1 MSGRTRLW
9 LLAVIGLILV
19 AFFYTFRPITTQE
32 RKHPTNP
39 RLTVPP
45 AAGPIAG
52 KFYIYPPVPILN
64 LDLDLQGGMRVILQV
79 QHTAQFEYLFR
90 KKFAKD
96 DKEALKIKK
105 VLLEALPDTEAGLG
119 RDRTI
124 EIPSPQYDKVVI
136 ATVITAPADKAE
148 AAMERQDR
156 RIQEV
161 LREKIG
167 PDFGPEASLTKPT
180 AELLDQVVGIVDRRV
195 NPGGLKEARVRKQM
209 PGKIV
214 VEIPGEDDPEAA
226 LELIQKTAV
235 LKFQHIPPDIEVTVT
250 EGGKTKFRRRGTGED
265 LTTREVLDL
274 APVIMTGSQL
284 EPKCR
289 VGTGAGGENVV
300 LFSWK
305 PEWANDFRTF
315 TEHNINQHLAIVLDG
330 EVISAPVIEGVI
342 GRSGLIRGNFKV
354 GEAAELV
361 RLLNA
366 GALPVPM
373 EVAENRVVSATLG
386 QDSILHSL
394 WAGLIGLAFVLVF
407 MAAYYRLPGLL
418 ADVSLIIYG
427 LLILFVLR
435 LFNATLTLPGIAGIV
450 ISLGMAVDANVIIF
464 ERLKEELRTGKTLK
478 SAIEAG
484 FNRAW
489 TAILDSNVCS
499 FLTGFVLWGLGT
511 PAIKGFAIALIIGVG
526 VSMFTAITI
535 TRLLMDIS
543 ANTRAA
549 ERPAWFGV

>member
-1 MSGRTRLW
+1 MSGRMKLW
-9 LLAVIGLILV
+9 LLTVVGLTLV
-19 AFFYTFRPITTQE
+19 AFFYTFRPITLRE
-32 RKHPTNP
+32 RKNPTNP

-52 KFYIYPPVPILN
+52 KLYVYPPVPTLN
-64 LDLDLQGGMRVILQV
+64 LDLDLQGGMRVILKV
-79 QHTAQFEYLFR
+79 QHTAQFEYLFP

-96 DKEALKIKK
+96 DKEALKVKQG
-105 VLLEALPDTEAGLG
+105 LLGALPATDAGLG

-124 EIPSPQYDKVVI
+124 EIPAPQYDKVLI
-136 ATVITAPADKAE
+136 TTVITAPADKAE
-148 AAMERQDR
+148 AEMERQDR
-156 RIQEV
+156 QIQKV

-167 PDFGPEASLTKPT
+167 PDFDPEKSLTKPT
-180 AELLDQVVGIVDRRV
+180 SELLGQVVGIVERRV
-195 NPGGLKEARVRKQM
+195 NPGGLKEARVRKQT
-209 PGKIV
+209 PDKIV

-235 LKFQHIPPDIEVTVT
+235 LKFQHIPTDIQVTFT
-250 EGGKTKFRRRGTGED
+250 EGGKPKFSRGGED
-265 LTTREVLDL
+265 LTTKEVLDL
-274 APVIMTGSQL
+274 APVIMTGSEL

-289 VGTGAGGENVV
+289 VGSGAGGETVV
-300 LFSWK
+300 EFSWR
-305 PEWANDFRTF
+305 PEAADKFRAF
-315 TEHNINQHLAIVLDG
+315 TAGHINQHLAIVLDG
-330 EVISAPVIEGVI
+330 EIISAPVIRSAI
-342 GRSGLIRGNFKV
+342 GRRGQIEGDFSI
-354 GEAAELV
+354 GEAAELKS
-361 RLLNA
+361 LLNA
-366 GALPVPM
+366 GALPVPLTV
-373 EVAENRVVSATLG
+373 EENRVVSATLG
-386 QDSILHSL
+386 ADSINHSL
-394 WAGLIGLAFVLVF
+394 WAGLIGLVAVLIF
-407 MAAYYRLPGLL
+407 MAAYYRFPGLL
-418 ADVSLIIYG
+418 ADLALIIYG
-427 LLILFVLR
+427 LLVLFVLR
-435 LFNATLTLPGIAGIV
+435 LFNATLTLPGIAGII

-511 PAIKGFAIALIIGVG
+511 PAIKGFAIALIIGVA

-535 TRLLMDIS
+535 TRLFIDIS